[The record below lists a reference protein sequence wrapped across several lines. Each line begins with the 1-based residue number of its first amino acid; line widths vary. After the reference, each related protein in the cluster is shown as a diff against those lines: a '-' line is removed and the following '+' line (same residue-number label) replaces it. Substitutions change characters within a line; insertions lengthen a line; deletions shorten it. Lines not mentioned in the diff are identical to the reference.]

1 MPAMNEDEF
10 DNHVRTRKNKGW
22 RALKSLTEEQRKRLR
37 EILNE
42 RFDERQDQTAR
53 LSTGSD

>member
-1 MPAMNEDEF
+1 MNEDEF